1 MFHFGKLTMISIR
14 LAATGIGLSLLLI
27 ACGGGGGGGT
37 PVVKSSFSGVA
48 IDGYLVNATAFLDLN
63 DNGLL
68 DSNEPS
74 YKTDAQGQ
82 FTLLATDAEF
92 QNHRVVVQ
100 VTTDSV
106 DSDTGKVDSDFK
118 LMAPAGEGGV
128 VSPLTTLVA
137 AHMANGLSRQDAVT
151 KVQNDLGLGQFDVM
165 QNFVG
170 SDNKE
175 AQKMAVALTEVLK
188 TISSSSL
195 SQQLQ
200 DTLLSVENKI
210 KPNKAQILAFDVSQG
225 WAGLKDLAKLFAKP
239 DISLSLN
246 DKWVDFLEEGSTPD
260 LIEATFATSPASKI
274 DVKKDVKFE
283 IVRNDQGVNL
293 SIKYDRLNLVLKR
306 ILKLE
311 DAQLASIKSQS
322 GDIIE
327 SIQFDDLPSLPELVK
342 ADKVGNYFTNRTYFK
357 TETACAT
364 ANASYKIDTGSTT
377 DSLKFTLTLTQ
388 VDLEG
393 SRCIPSL
400 FRPTIEIYE
409 FTLTSDG
416 LKLNAVQA
424 TLSVGT
430 LKLVF

>member
-1 MFHFGKLTMISIR
+1 MISIR

-37 PVVKSSFSGVA
+37 PVVISSFSGVA
-48 IDGYLVNATAFLDLN
+48 IDGYLDNATAFLDLN

-74 YKTDAQGQ
+74 DKTDAQGQ
-82 FTLLATDAEF
+82 FTLLATDADF
-92 QNHRVVVQ
+92 QNHRVVVL

-106 DSDTGKVDSDFK
+106 DSVTDEVDSAFK
-118 LMAPAGEGGV
+118 LMAPKGEGGV

-137 AHMANGLSRQDAVT
+137 AHMANGLSRQEAVT
-151 KVQNDLGLGQFDVM
+151 KVQNDLGLDQFDVM

-188 TISSSSL
+188 TISSNSL

-210 KPNKAQILAFDVSQG
+210 KPNKEPILRFDVSKG
-225 WAGLKDLAKLFAKP
+225 WTGLKDLAKLFANP

-246 DKWVDFLEEGSTPD
+246 DKWADFLENGSTPNI
-260 LIEATFATSPASKI
+260 IEATFATSPTSKI
-274 DVKKDVKFE
+274 DVKNDVKFE

-293 SIKYDRLNLVLKR
+293 SIKYDRLNLALKR

-311 DAQLASIKSQS
+311 DAKLASVKSQS

-327 SIQFDDLPSLPELVK
+327 SIQFDDLPSLPALAK
-342 ADKVGNYFTNRTYFK
+342 TDKVKDYFVNRTYLK
-357 TETACAT
+357 TDTACAT
-364 ANASYKIDTGSTT
+364 ANASYKIDTGNTT
-377 DSLKFTLTLTQ
+377 DSLKFTLTLSQ
-388 VDLEG
+388 ADLNRSG
-393 SRCIPSL
+393 CIPSL
-400 FRPTIEIYE
+400 FRPTTEIYE